1 MQMEQ
6 SLKRCR
12 ISKEKA
18 MKICITKRLGS
29 DLNGRDQDEK
39 ERKDPC

>member
-1 MQMEQ
+1 MPKLTELCVQMEQ

-18 MKICITKRLGS
+18 MKMYYQQAGLG
-29 DLNGRDQDEK
+29 LE
-39 ERKDPC
+39 